1 MNYSL
6 KKLTVIFYFSLLTL
20 VPGFL
25 YVSLAL
31 SSMSWGILFA
41 GVFITLMVQRLRI
54 ISTTKRVSKL
64 LIIVLTLMFLHA
76 LISTLISFSLKTL
89 FSFVGLII
97 LFVSANSLSIYLQR
111 VQAFLLKNSLVTF
124 SGFICVLLISSLFF
138 DITIQNYKYWP
149 SNVFP
154 FSEPSHFTISSI
166 PFLFISMWL
175 LSTRLQ
181 IIVVFLCVLGGVL
194 LPSLVLLISGLLL
207 CFVLLF
213 RNSKIF
219 SLGLSVMIFLI
230 MAYNW
235 DVINNLNISYFSER
249 IDFSEGGQNLSALVY
264 MQGWE
269 RLILALKSTNGMGV
283 GLQNLSTVELG
294 FFGNRL
300 VEIIGVEKN
309 INDGS
314 FIVAK
319 LIAEFG
325 IIGVFF
331 VITYLKLAYDSSIQL
346 IRFERLRRKHI
357 FPSDFN
363 TPLFIFSHSVI
374 VTYFFELFIRGP
386 GYFTTGT
393 LLFLTGFFLINI
405 KQTIPILSRSG
416 LHPVK

>member
-194 LPSLVLLISGLLL
+194 L
-207 CFVLLF
+207 
-213 RNSKIF
+213 
-219 SLGLSVMIFLI
+219 
-230 MAYNW
+230 
-235 DVINNLNISYFSER
+235 
-249 IDFSEGGQNLSALVY
+249 
-264 MQGWE
+264 
-269 RLILALKSTNGMGV
+269 
-283 GLQNLSTVELG
+283 
-294 FFGNRL
+294 
-300 VEIIGVEKN
+300 
-309 INDGS
+309 
-314 FIVAK
+314 
-319 LIAEFG
+319 
-325 IIGVFF
+325 
-331 VITYLKLAYDSSIQL
+331 
-346 IRFERLRRKHI
+346 
-357 FPSDFN
+357 
-363 TPLFIFSHSVI
+363 
-374 VTYFFELFIRGP
+374 
-386 GYFTTGT
+386 
-393 LLFLTGFFLINI
+393 
-405 KQTIPILSRSG
+405 
-416 LHPVK
+416 